1 MKNKFKP
8 LLFAAAF
15 SSAVTG
21 AVAQNVS
28 LNMIVLNAGVVP
40 VSGSGTLQA
49 TINATP
55 GTGGQTNAVATGKIN
70 LQISVPSTLLIS
82 TIQNNI
88 PAGWTIRNNNG
99 SVINLC
105 NSSSTIAVNT
115 AVNILLDLEGVSA
128 TTGAPTISGQLSFRT
143 NCTAP
148 GSLAGDNPSDNTGQA
163 GFIVAGTVPVKLTG
177 FTAALIN
184 CKPFIKWTTEREVD
198 FDRFEM
204 EKAGDES
211 FNWVMI
217 GAVTASGNLS
227 SKNKYQFQD
236 NDATVTANKIFYR
249 LKMIDK
255 NGRYTYSEV
264 LPVFVNCG
272 LTEINVFP
280 NPVINKKLFVSIAGS
295 KQKTECV
302 LLSMQGQVIAKTI
315 LNDGTNQ
322 IELPN
327 ISTGEYILSVIAD
340 KDTRTFKI
348 LVKN

>member
-1 MKNKFKP
+1 MKNKLKN
-8 LLFAAAF
+8 LLLAAVV
-15 SSAVTG
+15 SSAVTR
-21 AVAQNVS
+21 ATAQNVS
-28 LNMIVLNAGVVP
+28 LNMIVLNSGVVP
-40 VSGSGTLQA
+40 VAGSGTLQA

-82 TIQNNI
+82 TTQNNI

-105 NSSSTIAVNT
+105 NNSSTIAVNT

-128 TTGAPTISGQLSFRT
+128 TTGNPTISGQISFRT

-163 GFIVAGTVPVKLTG
+163 GFIVTGTVPVKLTG
-177 FTAALIN
+177 FTATLIN
-184 CKPFIKWTTEREVD
+184 CKPFINWYTEREVD
-198 FDRFEM
+198 FDRFEI
-204 EKAGDES
+204 EKAGDDS
-211 FNWVMI
+211 FDWVMI

-227 SKNKYQFQD
+227 SKNKYHFQD
-236 NDATVTANKIFYR
+236 NDATTTARKIFYR

-264 LPVFVNCG
+264 LPVFVSCG

-280 NPVINKKLFVSIAGS
+280 NPVINNKLFVSMAGS
-295 KQKTECV
+295 KQKTDCV
-302 LLSMQGQVIAKTI
+302 LLSMQGQVIVKTT

-322 IELPN
+322 IDLPN
-327 ISTGEYILSVIAD
+327 ISTGEYILTITSD
-340 KDTRTFKI
+340 SDTKTFKI
-348 LVKN
+348 LIRH